1 MSERSSADQVKSGLA
16 YTVHRVN
23 DRPPVQLDDFVAT
36 PLVAVT
42 VRSGDEEIGIRG
54 ESRRDGDAVILY
66 EKDGDGV
73 GKDVRTWRVREH
85 AGGFEAAERSVF

>member
-1 MSERSSADQVKSGLA
+1 MSERSRADQVMSGLA
-16 YTVHRVN
+16 YIVHRVN
-23 DRPPVQLDDFVAT
+23 DKAPVQLDDFVAT

-42 VRSGDEEIGIRG
+42 VRSGEDEVGIRG

-73 GKDVRTWRVREH
+73 GKDVRTWQVRERD
-85 AGGFEAAERSVF
+85 GRFEAAERSVF